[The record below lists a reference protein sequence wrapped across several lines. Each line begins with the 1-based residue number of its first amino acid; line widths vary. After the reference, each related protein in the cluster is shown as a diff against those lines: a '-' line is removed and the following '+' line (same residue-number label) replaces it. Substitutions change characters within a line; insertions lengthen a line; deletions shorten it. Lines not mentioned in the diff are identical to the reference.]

1 MSSIKIELPESL
13 GIEPQDFLLA
23 AASKLSET
31 GKISSGQGAS
41 IVGVSKRTFLEL
53 LEVYG
58 VSLFNTSESIW
69 MMMLKMR
76 AIMLAK
82 IYKISRIVTQ

>member
-23 AASKLSET
+23 AASKLYET

-58 VSLFNTSESIW
+58 VSLFNISESD
-69 MMMLKMR
+69 LDDDVKNAGNYAR
-76 AIMLAK
+76 QNL
-82 IYKISRIVTQ
+82 